1 MTESPTS
8 KPDGLCNRVTL
19 GDQRMFSSIYTH
31 KIVQRSQK
39 MRPLA
44 VLTTIATV
52 LVGGLL
58 LLPLI
63 VPLIVPLILLF
74 VFVGFIG
81 MTLLSCQYMRQH
93 RTASSPLS
101 TANPRNDIYHDH
113 PNIKR
118 ENSNQKSRL
127 SHTRS
132 AELL

>member
-1 MTESPTS
+1 
-8 KPDGLCNRVTL
+8 
-19 GDQRMFSSIYTH
+19 MFSSINLH
-31 KIVQRSQK
+31 NIIQRLRK

-44 VLTTIATV
+44 ALTTVVTV

-63 VPLIVPLILLF
+63 VLF

-101 TANPRNDIYHDH
+101 TANPRNDIYHEH

-127 SHTRS
+127 SHTKS
-132 AELL
+132 ADI